1 MHKLLARQCKRLLG
15 CEEAQLPELL
25 AELQQLAGQNGL
37 SPQAAKALAGM
48 EMFLQRVGEAYEQSD
63 RDLELKTRSLEL
75 SSVELSSSNN
85 RLRSE
90 LSSRTHAID
99 SLRETAQGLLRSI
112 DAEPPP
118 LKDDNLESLSQLMS
132 HLVRER
138 VESQRHLQTAL
149 AELANQKFALDQHGI
164 VSITDVDGSIRYV
177 NDKFCEISGYARE
190 ELIGKNHRLINS
202 GYHPRSFFTQLWDT
216 IVAGD
221 VWHGE
226 ICNRAKLGGLYWVQA
241 TIVPLKDKSGQ
252 PVQFIAIR
260 TEITQRK
267 LMETAVQAAEARLL
281 SITNAVPGVVYRCEV
296 NVAAGSTRYTFVSD
310 RLREIRG
317 LEPAAL
323 LADGRISARQ
333 IVEEDRERCV
343 QGVLNAAAQRG
354 IWRDDYRIQ
363 MSDGSRR
370 WLRGEIRPEPEV
382 AADGSV
388 IFTGIWQDVTLLKE
402 TGARLADITESIPV
416 AVFQAHLSTS
426 GHRSIPFA
434 SRALERICGVSG
446 EEVTRDARHMMR
458 LVHPE
463 DAQALALSFMQS
475 AQSLRP
481 WSMDFRLF
489 HRGKSDVIW
498 VHGEGQ
504 PKRANDGGIVW
515 NGYLADISEAK
526 RVSEELRRAKEGA
539 EAANRAKS
547 DFLANMSHEIRTPL
561 NGIIGMTELAL
572 DSPLSAEQREYLDL
586 VKSSS
591 DSLLRVIN
599 DILDFSKIEAGK
611 LEIEKIPFDLGRTVI
626 DTLKALSVRAADKGL
641 ELICEIE
648 PDVPLQVLGD
658 PGRLRQILINLVGN
672 AIKFTEQGEVQI
684 HLQLNDAVEPR
695 TNYVFTISDS
705 GIGIPADKLDKVFDA
720 FAQEDGSITRRYG
733 GTGLGLTISSRLVE
747 ALGGAIW
754 VDSEPGRGSN
764 FHFALDYEPDP
775 TLAPEQP
782 LQILAGLRVLVV
794 DDHRLSRQLLG
805 RHLQSLGA
813 DVSHEASGAA
823 AMLQLQNARAQH
835 RPFDLTLV
843 DAHLPDTVALLSHLL
858 PSLDDSAETPGA
870 GSLGEMPLIL
880 LVSAGL
886 KSGAMSN
893 RGEPEEL
900 ALLSR
905 LQSLSWT
912 AQLSKPFLRSELAQL
927 CSRLLQH
934 SLAPP
939 TPALLPPAP
948 SPAIEGLDVLLV
960 EDHPVNQKFALMLL
974 KRWGHRV
981 TLAENGRE
989 ALNVLGLRR
998 FDLVLMDM
1006 MMPVMDGLEAT
1017 RRYRASETGPRTP
1030 IIAMT
1035 ANAMQSDRDSCAA
1048 AGMDGFISKPI
1059 KLQDFQSLLAQYL
1072 QERPGPLPAPAAA
1085 LAMAAGRPAVQAPA
1099 RPTAK
1104 AEAFDYRQALSQVDQ
1119 EVVDIIRE
1127 TFVQQWPLD
1136 LAAIRASLASG
1147 DLSPALHL
1155 SHAAKSTL
1163 RMFGAKPAAQL
1174 AERIEAQASL
1184 NQSEGLLELS
1194 QALSEQVDLLLQAL
1208 LSPST

>member
-15 CEEAQLPELL
+15 CEEAQLPALL
-25 AELQQLAGQNGL
+25 AELQQLAGQQGL

-48 EMFLQRVGEAYEQSD
+48 ELFLQRVGEAYAQSD

-75 SSVELSSSNN
+75 SSVELSSSNT
-85 RLRSE
+85 RLRNE

-99 SLRETAQGLLRSI
+99 SLRETAQGLLQSI
-112 DAEPPP
+112 DHEPAP
-118 LKDDNLESLSQLMS
+118 LHEGNLESLSQLMS
-132 HLVRER
+132 NLVRQR
-138 VESQRHLQTAL
+138 VESERHLQAAL

-164 VSITDVDGSIRYV
+164 VSITDVAGSIRYV
-177 NDKFCEISGYARE
+177 NDKFCEISGYSRE
-190 ELIGKNHRLINS
+190 ELIGQNHRLLNS
-202 GYHPRSFFTQLWDT
+202 GFHPNSFFTQLWQT
-216 IVAGD
+216 ILGGE

-226 ICNRAKLGGLYWVQA
+226 ICNRAKSGSLYWVQA
-241 TIVPLKDKSGQ
+241 TLVPLKDKNGR
-252 PVQFIAIR
+252 PEQFIAIR

-267 LMETAVQAAEARLL
+267 RMESAVQAAEARLL

-296 NVAAGSTRYTFVSD
+296 NVAAGTTRYTFVSE

-333 IVEEDRERCV
+333 IVDEDRERCV

-382 AADGSV
+382 ASDGSV
-388 IFTGIWQDVTLLKE
+388 IFTGIWQDITLLKE

-416 AVFQAHLSTS
+416 AVFQAHLSVA

-434 SRALERICGVSG
+434 SRALQRICGVSG
-446 EEVTRDARHMMR
+446 AEASRDARHMMR
-458 LVHPE
+458 LVHP
-463 DAQALALSFMQS
+463 DDGPALADCFWRS
-475 AQSLRP
+475 AQSLQA
-481 WSMDFRLF
+481 WSLDFRLF
-489 HRGKSDVIW
+489 HRHTGQLIW

-526 RVSEELRRAKEGA
+526 QVSEELRRAKEGA

-572 DSPLSAEQREYLDL
+572 DSPLSTEQREYLEL

-611 LEIEKIPFDLGRTVI
+611 LEIETIPFDLGRNII

-641 ELICEIE
+641 ELICDID

-672 AIKFTEQGEVQI
+672 AIKFTEQGEVQLR
-684 HLQLNDAVEPR
+684 LQLNDAVMPR

-747 ALGGAIW
+747 AMGGAIW

-775 TLAPEQP
+775 AHSPSER
-782 LQILAGLRVLVV
+782 LQILAGLRALVV
-794 DDHRLSRQLLG
+794 DDHRQTALLLARQL
-805 RHLQSLGA
+805 QDLGA
-813 DVSHEASGAA
+813 DVVQESSGAA
-823 AMLQLQNARAQH
+823 AVLQLQQAHQQH

-843 DAHLPDTVALLSHLL
+843 DAHLADAVDLLAQVL
-858 PSLDDSAETPGA
+858 PADPAAEGPGLTQPQA
-870 GSLGEMPLIL
+870 QPGMPLIL
-880 LVSAGL
+880 LISAGL
-886 KSGAMSN
+886 KSGAMSQP
-893 RGEPEEL
+893 GGIGAM
-900 ALLSR
+900 ALLNR
-905 LQSLSWT
+905 LQGLSWT
-912 AQLSKPFLRSELAQL
+912 AQLSKPFLCSELAQL

-934 SLAPP
+934 SIAPP
-939 TPALLPPAP
+939 VSAP
-948 SPAIEGLDVLLV
+948 LKPVEGKAGPGMEVLLV

-981 TLAENGRE
+981 TLAENGQQ
-989 ALNVLGLRR
+989 ALDVLALRR

-1006 MMPVMDGLEAT
+1006 MMPVMDGVQAT
-1017 RRYRASETGPRTP
+1017 QRFRAGESGPRTP

-1059 KLQDFQSLLAQYL
+1059 ELKEFQRLLDRYQPRPATPRPAAGAGSPAPRASKPRLLAAQ
-1072 QERPGPLPAPAAA
+1072 P
-1085 LAMAAGRPAVQAPA
+1085 
-1099 RPTAK
+1099 
-1104 AEAFDYRQALSQVDQ
+1104 AFDYRQALGQVDQ
-1119 EVVDIIRE
+1119 EVVDIVRA
-1127 TFVQQWPLD
+1127 TFVEQWPQD
-1136 LAAIRASLASG
+1136 LAALRASLQSG
-1147 DLSPALHL
+1147 DLGSALL
-1155 SHAAKSTL
+1155 LGHAAKSTL
-1163 RMFGAKPAAQL
+1163 RMFGAQPAALL
-1174 AERIEAQASL
+1174 AERIEALASL
-1184 NQSEGLLELS
+1184 NQAEGLGELI

-1208 LSPST
+1208 QIPSS

>member
-1 MHKLLARQCKRLLG
+1 MHKLLVRQCKRLLG
-15 CEEAQLPELL
+15 CDEAQLPGLL
-25 AELQQLAGQNGL
+25 AELQELAGQPGL
-37 SPQAAKALAGM
+37 PPQTAKALAGLGL
-48 EMFLQRVGEAYEQSD
+48 FLQRVGEAYEQSD

-75 SSVELSSSNN
+75 SSVELSASNS
-85 RLRSE
+85 RLRAE

-99 SLRETAQGLLRSI
+99 SLRASAQGLLQSI
-112 DAEPPP
+112 DSEPPP
-118 LKDDNLESLSQLMS
+118 LHEDSLESLSQLMS
-132 HLVRER
+132 DLVRQR
-138 VESQRHLQTAL
+138 LESQRHLQ
-149 AELANQKFALDQHGI
+149 
-164 VSITDVDGSIRYV
+164 
-177 NDKFCEISGYARE
+177 
-190 ELIGKNHRLINS
+190 
-202 GYHPRSFFTQLWDT
+202 
-216 IVAGD
+216 
-221 VWHGE
+221 
-226 ICNRAKLGGLYWVQA
+226 
-241 TIVPLKDKSGQ
+241 
-252 PVQFIAIR
+252 
-260 TEITQRK
+260 
-267 LMETAVQAAEARLL
+267 AAEAQLL
-281 SITNAVPGVVYRCEV
+281 SITHAVPGVIYRCEV

-333 IVEEDRERCV
+333 IVAEDRERCI

-363 MSDGSRR
+363 LSDGSRR
-370 WLRGEIRPEPEV
+370 WLRAEIRPEPEA

-388 IFTGIWQDVTLLKE
+388 VFTGIWQDVTLLKE
-402 TGARLADITESIPV
+402 SGALLADITESIPV
-416 AVFQAHLSTS
+416 AVFQAHLSAS
-426 GHRSIPFA
+426 GQRSIPFA
-434 SRALERICGVSG
+434 SRALQRICGVSG
-446 EEVTRDARHMMR
+446 EEVMRDARQMMR
-458 LVHPE
+458 RVHPE
-463 DAQALALSFMQS
+463 DAQALALGFMQS
-475 AQSLRP
+475 AQSLQP
-481 WSMDFRLF
+481 WSMDFRLL
-489 HRGKSDVIW
+489 HRGKSELIW

-504 PKRANDGGIVW
+504 PKRANDGGILW

-526 RVSEELRRAKEGA
+526 QVSEELRRAKEGA

-572 DSPLSAEQREYLDL
+572 DSALSAEQREYLDL

-611 LEIEKIPFDLGRTVI
+611 LEIEKIPFDLGSTVI

-641 ELICEIE
+641 ELICDMD
-648 PDVPLQVLGD
+648 PDLPLQVLGD

-672 AIKFTEQGEVQI
+672 AIKFTEQGEVLV

-747 ALGGAIW
+747 AMGGAIW

-775 TLAPEQP
+775 AHAPSAP

-805 RHLQSLGA
+805 RQLHSLGA
-813 DVSHEASGAA
+813 DVAHEASGAA
-823 AMLQLQNARAQH
+823 ALLQLQQAQAQH

-843 DAHLPDTVALLSHLL
+843 DAHLPDTVALLGQLLTAAAEAL
-858 PSLDDSAETPGA
+858 PSSPRPPA
-870 GSLGEMPLIL
+870 EMPLIL

-886 KSGAMSN
+886 KSGAMSK

-912 AQLSKPFLRSELAQL
+912 AQLSKPFLRGELAQL

-934 SLAPP
+934 SQPLPE
-939 TPALLPPAP
+939 PALQQPAAA
-948 SPAIEGLDVLLV
+948 PASAGLEVLLV

-981 TLAENGRE
+981 TLAENGQQ
-989 ALNVLGLRR
+989 ALDQLALRR

-1006 MMPVMDGLEAT
+1006 MMPVMDGLVAT
-1017 RRYRASETGPRTP
+1017 RRFRAGEQGPRTP
-1030 IIAMT
+1030 IVAMT
-1035 ANAMQSDRDSCAA
+1035 ANAMQSDRERCAA

-1059 KLQDFQSLLAQYL
+1059 KLQEFQDLLAQHL
-1072 QERPGPLPAPAAA
+1072 QARQELSPTPAKPSPAAPAAQVEA
-1085 LAMAAGRPAVQAPA
+1085 KPVLQAKP
-1099 RPTAK
+1099 
-1104 AEAFDYRQALSQVDQ
+1104 FDYRQALAQVDQ
-1119 EVVDIIRE
+1119 EVVDIIRAA
-1127 TFVQQWPLD
+1127 FVQQWPLD
-1136 LAAIRASLASG
+1136 LAALQASLASD

-1163 RMFGAKPAAQL
+1163 RIFGAEPAAQL
-1174 AERIEAQASL
+1174 AERIEARASL
-1184 NQSEGLLELS
+1184 GQAQGLLELS
-1194 QALSEQVDLLLQAL
+1194 QALSAQVDLLLQAL
-1208 LSPST
+1208 LSPSSPASPP